1 MLNAKQTLDLVLE
14 KFKEPESLPKAI
26 SFMAFPIPKIPVYTW
41 SYLNRL
47 IVLWSGTQDA
57 RGYRQW
63 EKVNR
68 HVKKGSH
75 AIAIFAPLIYK
86 KKDEDELLLK
96 GFKPVPV
103 FRYEDTEG
111 EPVDYGRPLMPE
123 FPLVDRAKELGL
135 TVTTIPKEAGYWGY
149 YQPDSNEI
157 KLCTPELKVF
167 LHELSHHAHKLVVG
181 ELRSGQEWTQ
191 EIVAELSAQTLAYML
206 GTEPERTLGN
216 SYRYISNYAEQAKL
230 SPASACLHVLSDVE
244 KVLNLI
250 MKGGENGKED
260 PNH

>member
-26 SFMAFPIPKIPVYTW
+26 SYMAFPVPNIPVYTW
-41 SYLNRL
+41 SFLNRL
-47 IVLWSGTQDA
+47 IVLWSGTEDA

-75 AIAIFAPLIYK
+75 AIAIFAPLIFK
-86 KKDEDELLLK
+86 KKDEDEFLLK
-96 GFKPVPV
+96 GFKSVPV

-111 EPVDYGRPLMPE
+111 QEVNYGRHLTPNFPLM
-123 FPLVDRAKELGL
+123 DRAKEFGL
-135 TVTTIPKEAGYWGY
+135 TVNTAPKQGGYWGA
-149 YQPDSNEI
+149 YQQSTGEI

-167 LHELSHHAHKLVVG
+167 LHELSHHAHKLVLG
-181 ELRSGQEWTQ
+181 ELKNGQDWTQ
-191 EIVAELSAQTLAYML
+191 EIVAELSAQTLTYML
-206 GTEPERTLGN
+206 GVEPERSIGN
-216 SYRYISNYAEQAKL
+216 SYEYIAHYAEQAKL

-250 MKGGENGKED
+250 MKGGENGKEN